1 MNALLTTLLGG
12 FQAEVT
18 HLSRSRLFVALTVIQ
33 AVTFLF
39 LVSLFGLTGSR
50 APTAVISEDQGPY
63 ASAFIT
69 QLTSAH
75 HSFDLRQM
83 DQAAAQAALR
93 KGDLVAIITIPKDF
107 SNTIAH
113 GQNTTVNVAVDN
125 VNTDMTDDIQRA
137 LPSAIVALGNQL
149 QLSNLHVHVAE
160 RDLLAHDTGFIPYLV
175 VSGLALDA
183 FVIAS
188 ILSAMAVAREF
199 EAGTIKHLAVA
210 PVHPLISILGRV
222 LATDIVASIA
232 MVFPVMLAI
241 FAYQI
246 EPAHPI
252 EMIGVILL
260 CVAIFSCIGVS
271 LGAVLKRTLPV
282 ASFVFGLC
290 LPLYIGSNS
299 MEPQRFDGNLI
310 WVLAHVSPVYYAV
323 AILENAFHDLQV
335 TPESMLTNLL
345 VLIGWAVLMLLLSG
359 VFLRTAVLQRTAT
372 PRVTKEQAG
381 DQKGQRI
388 ALSETWLWRKRRFVL
403 NVNILWLLL
412 AILLL
417 ISCSNW
423 LNSQWSFRATAL
435 NGQQRVAVQASIDQ
449 QRETLF
455 LNYTGRISDM
465 LVHNDLLHANST
477 NGYGRIATTLTL
489 ETLRQLDPERKAL
502 LIRFLYDAKL
512 LDDEYHAIDL
522 RGADLQTGQF
532 AGFYMTDTNLAGV
545 DFSSADLHGIN
556 LHIAVLA
563 STDFSGANLANADLG
578 GADLS
583 NADLSNADLTG
594 ANLSGAN
601 LRNANL
607 SNADLTNANLQ
618 GAVGVTAPQLEKA
631 SSLNGTT
638 LPDGSAPTKYNG
650 DTDDG

>member
-18 HLSRSRLFVALTVIQ
+18 HLSRSRLFIALTVIQ
-33 AVTFLF
+33 AITFLF

-50 APTAVISEDQGPY
+50 APTAIISEDQGPY
-63 ASAFIT
+63 ARAFIA
-69 QLTSAH
+69 QLVAAH
-75 HSFDLRQM
+75 HSFDLHQM
-83 DQAAAQAALR
+83 DQASAQAALR
-93 KGDLVAIITIPKDF
+93 KGDLVAIITIPKNF
-107 SNTIAH
+107 SAAIVH
-113 GQNTTVNVAVDN
+113 GQDTAVNVVVDN

-149 QLSNLHVHVAE
+149 RLANIHVHIAE
-160 RDLLAHDTGFIPYLV
+160 SDLIGHDTGFIPYLV

-199 EAGTIKHLAVA
+199 EAGTIKLLAIA

-222 LATDIVASIA
+222 LATILVAS
-232 MVFPVMLAI
+232 MVMLFPILLTI

-246 EPAHPI
+246 VPLHPW
-252 EMIGVILL
+252 EMVGVILL
-260 CVAIFSCIGVS
+260 SVAIFSCIGVM
-271 LGAVLKRTLPV
+271 LGVVLKRTLPV

-290 LPLYIGSNS
+290 LPLYIGSNA

-310 WVLAHVSPVYYAV
+310 WLIAHISPVYYAV
-323 AILENAFHDLQV
+323 AILENAFHGLQV
-335 TPESMLTNLL
+335 SPESMSTNLL
-345 VLIGWAVLMLLLSG
+345 VLIGWAVLMLLLAG
-359 VFLRTAVLQRTAT
+359 VFLRTAVLERTT
-372 PRVTKEQAG
+372 VPRMTKEQAR
-381 DQKGQRI
+381 DQGQRRVV
-388 ALSETWLWRKRRFVL
+388 LSESWLWRKRGLVL
-403 NVNILWLLL
+403 NINALWLILALL
-412 AILLL
+412 FL
-417 ISCSNW
+417 ISCGNW
-423 LNSQWSFRATAL
+423 LNSRWRLQATAL
-435 NGQQRVAVQASIDQ
+435 TGQQHVAAQINMDQ
-449 QRETLF
+449 QREALF

-465 LVHNDLLHANST
+465 LVHNDLLHASAS
-477 NGYGRIATTLTL
+477 NGYGRLATTLTL
-489 ETLRQLDPERKAL
+489 ETLHQLDPERKAL
-502 LIRFLYDAKL
+502 LLRFLYDAKL

-522 RGADLQTGQF
+522 HGADLR
-532 AGFYMTDTNLAGV
+532 AGRLAGLYMTDTNLAGV
-545 DFSSADLHGIN
+545 DFSGADLHGIN
-556 LHIAVLA
+556 LHIAVLVSA
-563 STDFSGANLANADLG
+563 NFSGANLAGADLG
-578 GADLS
+578 GADLD
-583 NADLSNADLTG
+583 NADLSNANLTG